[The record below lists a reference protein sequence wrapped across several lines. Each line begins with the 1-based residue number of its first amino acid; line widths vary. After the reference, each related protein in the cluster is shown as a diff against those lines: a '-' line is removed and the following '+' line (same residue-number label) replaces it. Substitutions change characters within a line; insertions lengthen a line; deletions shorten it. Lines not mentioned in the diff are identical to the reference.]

1 MHLFLNI
8 LPILV
13 FSTSSVL
20 HKVIKHVIL
29 AASISVALEISLIVE
44 GISHWPVIQPHA
56 LIASSCNYM
65 INIWVWVFIA
75 LFFARSILKNDF
87 IYLFLAVLGR
97 RWCAGFSLVVIS
109 GATRCCDFSCCGACA
124 LEPEGFSTVVPGLWR
139 SGTTV
144 VAHRLSCMWDLPGS
158 GIKLV
163 SPALAG
169 RFFTT
174 ELPGKPAQS
183 ICSPIFSY
191 PFVLRIR
198 SQLLWP
204 IYQAL

>member
-65 INIWVWVFIA
+65 INTWVWVFIA

-87 IYLFLAVLGR
+87 IYLF
-97 RWCAGFSLVVIS
+97 
-109 GATRCCDFSCCGACA
+109 
-124 LEPEGFSTVVPGLWR
+124 
-139 SGTTV
+139 
-144 VAHRLSCMWDLPGS
+144 
-158 GIKLV
+158 
-163 SPALAG
+163 
-169 RFFTT
+169 
-174 ELPGKPAQS
+174 
-183 ICSPIFSY
+183 
-191 PFVLRIR
+191 
-198 SQLLWP
+198 
-204 IYQAL
+204 